1 MFRLLLYCLVF
12 NLFGKS
18 QSSNDNSTTPL
29 HNVTTPPHTP
39 PPHTPPHNSTLH
51 HTPPDNTTPHRAE
64 PHHTST
70 AAPTQP
76 HPSPTHA
83 VSSVPITFP
92 TVTTSKATQP
102 VSATIQSTIPPTTEQ
117 TTAVTAVP
125 TDKPRP
131 ITLTVIPDIHQIEE
145 ENHNH
150 LTCTISGTNLPK
162 IKPYKL
168 CWYTQGDGGKNNM
181 IIHKNNAQSITIVL
195 TKSFFRKYQE
205 SVVYCAVVF
214 YQRSPTHYW
223 MIKTHYVQLN
233 AAKSKSDTQA
243 TNHLVIVSIT
253 GVVGA
258 LLLGLMAGFL
268 IKRFRNAKTRT
279 PHISEEP
286 SMSAQDNVYSYVPLE
301 TVSFYQAKAL
311 AASNTPKSMESVG
324 PPPLPERPRQERTI
338 NEEEEYIYS
347 YAYGIKT
354 PQSYNP

>member
-125 TDKPRP
+125 TDKP
-131 ITLTVIPDIHQIEE
+131 
-145 ENHNH
+145 
-150 LTCTISGTNLPK
+150 
-162 IKPYKL
+162 
-168 CWYTQGDGGKNNM
+168 
-181 IIHKNNAQSITIVL
+181 
-195 TKSFFRKYQE
+195 
-205 SVVYCAVVF
+205 
-214 YQRSPTHYW
+214 
-223 MIKTHYVQLN
+223 
-233 AAKSKSDTQA
+233 SDTQA